1 MLHLQPSQPSHTPRG
16 SDSPRWGTGSDPG
29 QDLGSEADKEGQ
41 VKGIRDAELIQVQG
55 GGSEGQVHREEVA
68 GVHQE
73 LAGSP
78 SILVL
83 QLLLW
88 GQSAHIQG
96 CPSEGAHAG
105 QPPHSTGPQVPLTS
119 TLLMKLGLMR
129 SSSPTAGV

>member
-1 MLHLQPSQPSHTPRG
+1 M
-16 SDSPRWGTGSDPG
+16 
-29 QDLGSEADKEGQ
+29 ADKEGQ
-41 VKGIRDAELIQVQG
+41 VKGVRDAELIQVQG
-55 GGSEGQVHREEVA
+55 GGGEGQAHREEMA

-83 QLLLW
+83 QLFLW
-88 GQSAHIQG
+88 GHGVHIQG
-96 CPSEGAHAG
+96 CPSEGAQCRTA
-105 QPPHSTGPQVPLTS
+105 PPPPSTAPQVLLTS